1 MRCDKLFAYQWWKV
15 WYEWGCLMGVM
26 LALAIGRVHVF
37 RVCLAV
43 SLGIA
48 TVMLMDATN
57 TFYFAWYRLAHGT
70 AMVRGKVYF
79 SGTLITSIFNF
90 LLIICLGTHDEG
102 ADADEF
108 AYGKHHTTGRHA
120 TAEPELPGAGMDP
133 EAARA
138 V

>member
-1 MRCDKLFAYQWWKV
+1 
-15 WYEWGCLMGVM
+15 
-26 LALAIGRVHVF
+26 
-37 RVCLAV
+37 
-43 SLGIA
+43 
-48 TVMLMDATN
+48 
-57 TFYFAWYRLAHGT
+57 
-70 AMVRGKVYF
+70 MVRAKVYF